1 MNVTVPLARRPAC
14 TRRQGAL
21 RRAQHPRRRPLASD
35 EPASVELI
43 VPQRKQSSDLQL
55 TCGFVNDPLF

>member
-1 MNVTVPLARRPAC
+1 MNVTVPLARRLAC

-43 VPQRKQSSDLQL
+43 VPQRMIHS
-55 TCGFVNDPLF
+55 